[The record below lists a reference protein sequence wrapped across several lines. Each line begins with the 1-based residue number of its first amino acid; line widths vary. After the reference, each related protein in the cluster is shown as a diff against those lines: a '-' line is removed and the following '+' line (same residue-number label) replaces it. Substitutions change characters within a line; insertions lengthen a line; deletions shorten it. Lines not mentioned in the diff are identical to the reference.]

1 MHEIE
6 FRHLDLLAQTERLPV
21 AALVA
26 YQGRLAET
34 LIRHAS
40 EKFPFYAARL
50 HAVARGRTFPS
61 GAMGTWSSRYSMNPA
76 RQSSSDGR
84 VVLTGFYDLATPLIR
99 HAIGDFAE
107 TAPGPCR
114 ADAPCP
120 ACTPRM

>member
-34 LIRHAS
+34 LIRHAA

-50 HAVARGRTFPS
+50 HAVLADGHFHPERWGDIPILTRPELQGAISDIVALDDGSQPGWTLDTSTS
-61 GAMGTWSSRYSMNPA
+61 GS
-76 RQSSSDGR
+76 
-84 VVLTGFYDLATPLIR
+84 TGAPLSLR
-99 HAIGDFAE
+99 W
-107 TAPGPCR
+107 T
-114 ADAPCP
+114 
-120 ACTPRM
+120 